1 MAGERV
7 LALPISSRTLSGRVV
22 IEPLAVDFAAV
33 PFVLV
38 GIPTKLGTELRLPWL
53 GTNVRIPF

>member
-1 MAGERV
+1 MYWRYLFPAVRY
-7 LALPISSRTLSGRVV
+7 RGRVV
-22 IEPLAVDFAAV
+22 IEPLDVGFAAV

-53 GTNVRIPF
+53 GTNVRITF